1 MTYEA
6 AERILDTYTLIE
18 ILELNGLSE
27 VDVLLLLYEEERI
40 ELPEVLPVD
49 LDD

>member
-6 AERILDTYTLIE
+6 AEHILDTYTLVE
-18 ILELNGLSE
+18 ILELNELTE
-27 VDVLLLLYEEERI
+27 VDVLLLLLEEERI
-40 ELPEVLPVD
+40 DLPEVLPVD